1 MTVTVLAAGAFLACS
16 VSPAAQNALAATSM
30 VQAEDV
36 PALRLEVSLSAR
48 ELYVFMAGEIVD
60 AYPVAVG
67 QPGHRTPTGTWEVFR
82 IDWNPDWTPPDS
94 PWAEE
99 REYKPPGHPAN
110 PMGRVRMVFNPP
122 YTVHGTEEYDS
133 LGRAASHGS
142 IRMGNDDI
150 IELAPLVMKHGGEP
164 RAEAWVEEV
173 LAQQTEMRRIHLP
186 EPVRIDVIP

>member
-1 MTVTVLAAGAFLACS
+1 MPYTLRMTVTVLAAGAFLACS

-142 IRMGNDDI
+142 ISLMATIRPSSSRNAMSSGISTRHIQNVPSGPC
-150 IELAPLVMKHGGEP
+150 ASG
-164 RAEAWVEEV
+164 
-173 LAQQTEMRRIHLP
+173 
-186 EPVRIDVIP
+186 